1 MPDWLKDSPQWLWWI
16 GAALA
21 FGIVEMTTLDLIFLM
36 LALGALVAA
45 IVAGAGLPLI
55 WQVLVFGVAAGLFVF
70 ALRPVALR
78 YWRLE
83 GRGDK
88 SIGIG
93 GHIGQTATVLREV
106 TDRSGLVKLRG
117 EEWTARAD
125 LEGAVHAPGSLVTVT
140 RIDGATAV
148 VTAAA
153 PEDKPF
159 DHADDRRDEG
169 V

>member
-1 MPDWLKDSPQWLWWI
+1 MPDWLRDSQWLWWV

-45 IVAGAGLPLI
+45 VVAGAGIPLI
-55 WQVLVFGVAAGLFVF
+55 WQVLIFAISAGLFVF
-70 ALRPVALR
+70 ALRPVAMKYL
-78 YWRLE
+78 RLE

-88 SIGIG
+88 TLGIG
-93 GHIGQTATVLREV
+93 GHIGQTATVITEV

-148 VTAAA
+148 VTAAT

-159 DHADDRRDEG
+159 DPGVEHRGEG
-169 V
+169 L

>member
-1 MPDWLKDSPQWLWWI
+1 MPEWLRDSPQWLWWI

-45 IVAGAGLPLI
+45 VVAGAGIPLV
-55 WQVLVFGVAAGLFVF
+55 WQVLIFAVSAGLFVF
-70 ALRPVALR
+70 ALRPVALK

-83 GRGDK
+83 GRGAK
-88 SIGIG
+88 LGVEG
-93 GHIGQTATVLREV
+93 YIGQTATVLTEV

-117 EEWTARAD
+117 ESWTARAE

-148 VTAAA
+148 VTAAT

-159 DHADDRRDEG
+159 DPGTEHRGEG